1 MRFLLI
7 PLCLLLLPL
16 GVQAQETK
24 ETPPTAEATSEA
36 DPAKVELA
44 REIIGL
50 TQAGNSLERM
60 AARLVAEMAPVFE
73 RANPERGDLVREILE
88 TEFLAV
94 FAKHEDQFIDSLI
107 PVYTANFTVADLE
120 ALAEFY
126 RSPVGRKL
134 IEAQPAVAEQ
144 AMRMGGMWGQKL
156 GELATIRAIQKMQA
170 EGLETN
176 I

>member
-1 MRFLLI
+1 MR
-7 PLCLLLLPL
+7 LLLMVGLLMLLPYA
-16 GVQAQETK
+16 GQAQETK
-24 ETPPTAEATSEA
+24 GMPPPAEAKGGV
-36 DPAKVELA
+36 DPAAARLA

-60 AARLVAEMAPVFE
+60 AGRLVAEMSPAFE
-73 RANPERGDLVREILE
+73 RANPERGELVREILE

-94 FAKHEDQFIDSLI
+94 FARHEEQFIDSLI
-107 PVYTANFTVADLE
+107 PVYTTNFTVEDLE
-120 ALAEFY
+120 ALVEFY
-126 RSPVGRKL
+126 TSPVGRKL
-134 IEAQPAVAEQ
+134 IAAQPAVAEQ

-170 EGLETN
+170 EGLKTN